1 MCRKDQM
8 HFTCCSQQI
17 VWEGDKR
24 RRGLWQGLRI
34 GPWWEAQFRR
44 SHPCPLPCFVP
55 HPSAQLLLSTYY
67 DKGKKKKKS
76 QTKNRCLMIVTVTPA
91 VHSIQRNSNNNK
103 KNPQASKEYAVGY
116 EKKSRSTKI
125 RHFKDRWSGRKLWS
139 VQSPL
144 KWLTLW

>member
-67 DKGKKKKKS
+67 DKGKKKKKIADKKPLFDDS
-76 QTKNRCLMIVTVTPA
+76 DSHPRRTFDAN
-91 VHSIQRNSNNNK
+91 NNNK
-103 KNPQASKEYAVGY
+103 KPQASKEYAVGY
-116 EKKSRSTKI
+116 EKNKKSNKRNQDRQKSGILKI
-125 RHFKDRWSGRKLWS
+125 GDRAENCD
-139 VQSPL
+139 PCNHP
-144 KWLTLW
+144 